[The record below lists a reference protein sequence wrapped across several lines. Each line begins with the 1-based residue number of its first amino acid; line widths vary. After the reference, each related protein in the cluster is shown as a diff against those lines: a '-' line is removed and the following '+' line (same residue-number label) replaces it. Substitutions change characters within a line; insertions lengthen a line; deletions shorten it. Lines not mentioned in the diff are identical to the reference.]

1 MWKKLCTVCAAVVLV
16 LLAGT
21 LAWLLFPRRE
31 IPSVLE
37 SLRVKAEDVTDWSHA
52 IAYVP
57 LDDRTDNLEDVVY
70 LAEASGYQIVLP
82 PGDSYCTK
90 LDGQAPNSNGTQ
102 YGDREALF
110 LWLQEME
117 ERGCDLYLLSLDQL
131 FSGGLVNSRSVSGP
145 ADLVFADGTRMS
157 ETEAFDHFVLSL
169 AQDPENEI
177 HLFDSVVRLASTV
190 GYRGFGLAEYNA
202 LRAYGMEPR
211 PTLEGEALT
220 LENIFA
226 AYPYGEDGVT
236 AAEEGMEQF
245 REDLTEEMIRDYLGV
260 RRRKLQLTD
269 YVISALSAAP
279 HDNIHLL
286 IGIDD
291 SSNATN
297 IQYNELSY
305 LSQAAGRGTTL
316 LTGLDSLARLLV
328 GQIAQNSY
336 GHPVKTFLRYIGGSE
351 SVPSS
356 EYDVHTLEK
365 TVDLH
370 MDLFQARRVAEDE
383 AELQLLVMTAP
394 DDPSKAEAY
403 CEELVSQL
411 EENCRERVPTILLEA
426 SNNAY
431 GDRLERML
439 FDRVD
444 FGSLLAFAGK
454 YDQANVTGAAFAM
467 GFSRYL
473 YLACREEKDE
483 ASDAAQ
489 VRQLANSM
497 ALTYPY
503 ILHTRYDLNLFIKKL
518 RDNYNNLS
526 PSHPIRNRLIQ
537 SFLERRF
544 LSLCGGVEENLQGSY
559 LITSLAPYEEK
570 IISGVSIRD
579 PYLPWNRTFELSFSI
594 DVDPLVPAGK

>member
-1 MWKKLCTVCAAVVLV
+1 MWKKLCIACAVVILS
-16 LLAGT
+16 LSAAALI
-21 LAWLLFPRRE
+21 WLLSPPRE

-37 SLRVKAEDVTDWSHA
+37 SLDVEAEDVTDWSHA

-70 LAEASGYQIVLP
+70 LAEASGYQVVLP
-82 PGDSYCTK
+82 PGVSYCTK
-90 LDGQAPNSNGTQ
+90 LDGQAPNRNGTQ

-145 ADLVFADGTRMS
+145 ADLVFEDGSRMS
-157 ETEAFDHFVLSL
+157 ETDAFDRFVLSL

-177 HLFDSVVRLASTV
+177 RLFDSVVRLASTV

-211 PTLEGEALT
+211 PALEGEALT
-220 LENIFA
+220 LEGIFA

-236 AAEEGMEQF
+236 AAEEGMERF

-260 RRRKLQLTD
+260 RRRKLRLTD
-269 YVISALSAAP
+269 YVISALEAAP

-291 SSNATN
+291 SSNTTN
-297 IQYNELSY
+297 IQYNELRY

-328 GQIAQNSY
+328 GQIAQNRY
-336 GHPVKTFLRYIGGSE
+336 DHPVKTYLRYIGGSE
-351 SVPSS
+351 RIPSS

-370 MDLFQARRVAEDE
+370 MDLFQAQRVPEDE
-383 AELQLLVMTAP
+383 AKLQLLVMTAP
-394 DDPSKAEAY
+394 DDPAKAGAY

-411 EENCRERVPTILLEA
+411 EENCRGRVPTILLEA

-431 GDRLERML
+431 GDQLEQML
-439 FDRVD
+439 FQRVD
-444 FGSLLAFAGK
+444 FGNLLAFAGK

-473 YLACREEKDE
+473 YLACREDKDE
-483 ASDAAQ
+483 ASDIAH

-503 ILHTRYDLNLFIKKL
+503 ILHTRYELNRSIEKL
-518 RDNYNNLS
+518 GDDYNNLS
-526 PSHPIRNRLIQ
+526 PGHPIRARLIQ
-537 SFLERRF
+537 ALLERRF
-544 LSLCGGVEENLQGSY
+544 LPLCGKVTENLRGSY
-559 LITSLAPYEEK
+559 LITSLSPYEEK
-570 IISGVSIRD
+570 EISGVSIRD
-579 PYLPWNRTFELSFSI
+579 VYFPWHRTFELSFTI
-594 DVDPLVPAGK
+594 DVEPLIPAGG